1 MAQETLG
8 NKIRKERK
16 KRSISLRKLA
26 ENLEIAPAYLVDIE
40 KDRRIPS
47 QDIIQKIADLL
58 DVPIVELQQ
67 FGSDIP
73 KPVKEWL
80 EGNPVIS
87 KILNLIKKTSI
98 PEKTISD
105 FESFIK
111 SPLNKQPILA
121 IYESELQAIGQE
133 SISWD
138 TETGGDLF
146 GVSGEM
152 PIIYLATRS
161 GPNTI
166 RNHAHF
172 RLDVEYLIKLSID
185 LDNDWGLRYF
195 GDWHSHHRL
204 GLQFPSS
211 GDQRRINQ
219 IARKNNFLEMAEMI
233 ITFSSSF
240 DSDKKVQVNPYVYC
254 EVVSE
259 APVEAALIILK
270 GLSPVREVLLKSGG
284 FSEQRLFQY
293 SSFSIDHIIAPREPL
308 GRLQSV
314 EGLPIDQITGKV
326 LRRVILE
333 LEKLSCGKI
342 EEHKT
347 QFGLVLVAP
356 INDEEYIGFAI
367 DGKWPHQILQI
378 NWINRK
384 TGKTEELPMQ
394 LDNATLINLPRL
406 NEIFCKAKDFKIA
419 K

>member
-1 MAQETLG
+1 MTQETLG
-8 NKIRKERK
+8 NKIRRERK
-16 KRSISLRKLA
+16 KRTLSLRKLA
-26 ENLEIAPAYLVDIE
+26 EKLEIAPAYLVDIE

-47 QDIIQKIADLL
+47 QDITQKIADLL
-58 DVPIVELQQ
+58 DIPIADLQQ
-67 FGSDIP
+67 FGSDVP

-80 EGNPVIS
+80 AGNPIIS
-87 KILNLIKKTSI
+87 KILSLIQKSSI

-105 FESFIK
+105 FESFIRN
-111 SPLNKQPILA
+111 PLNKQPILA

-146 GVSGEM
+146 GVWGEI
-152 PIIYLATRS
+152 PVIYLATRS
-161 GPNTI
+161 GPNAI

-204 GLQFPSS
+204 GLQSPSS

-219 IARKNNFLEMAEMI
+219 IARKNHFLEMAEMI
-233 ITFSSSF
+233 ITFSPSF
-240 DSDKKVQVNPYVYC
+240 DSDKKVQVNPYFYC
-254 EVVSE
+254 EAVSE
-259 APVEAALIILK
+259 VPVEATLIILK
-270 GLSPVREVLLKSGG
+270 GLSPVREALLKSRG
-284 FSEQRLFQY
+284 FSEQRLVQY
-293 SSFSIDHIIAPREPL
+293 SSFAIDHIITPREPL

-326 LRRVILE
+326 LRRGVLE

-347 QFGLVLVAP
+347 QFGFVLVAP
-356 INDEEYIGFAI
+356 INDEEYIGFAV

-394 LDNATLINLPRL
+394 LDNATLINLPGL
-406 NEIFCKAKDFKIA
+406 NELFCKAKNFKIA